1 MKLQLIKNAVTSKV
15 GRQIL
20 VTKKNSPV
28 ILFVAG
34 TAGMVGTAVLA
45 SRATLNLER
54 VIEDAE
60 KKKILIT
67 QEKASFSMAG
77 MSDMNVLRIQTAVQ
91 IGRLYA
97 PAIGL
102 GIVSIGCLT
111 GAHVTLTKRN
121 TAVMAAYAA
130 LNKGYE
136 EYRQR
141 VRDEFGAEKELQ
153 IRNQGQ
159 HGNFVT
165 EDENGK
171 KTKTPVTRSRREG
184 EYSEYARL
192 WSKQTSLQVKDIP
205 EYNLAYL
212 TGKQNWM
219 NDRLRA
225 RGHVFLN
232 EVYDEL
238 GLSRTKAGSVVG
250 WVLDG
255 GNSDNFID
263 FGVFSPNDP
272 ARVLD
277 FITGEEGGI
286 WLDFNVDGI
295 IYDLI

>member
-15 GRQIL
+15 ARQVL
-20 VTKKNSPV
+20 VARKNSPV
-28 ILFVAG
+28 ILFAAG
-34 TAGMVGTAVLA
+34 TVGMVGTAVLA
-45 SRATLNLER
+45 SRATLKLEG
-54 VIEDAE
+54 VIEEAE
-60 KKKILIT
+60 KKKLQIT
-67 QEKASFSMAG
+67 QEGASYKLA
-77 MSDMNVLRIQTAVQ
+77 MSDIHVLRLQTAMQ

-102 GIVSIGCLT
+102 GIVSVGCLT

-136 EYRQR
+136 EYRER
-141 VRDEFGAEKELQ
+141 VREQFGEEAERKL
-153 IRNQGQ
+153 RYDGQ
-159 HGNFVT
+159 HGNFVQ

-171 KTKTPVTRSRREG
+171 KTKTPVTRSRLKG
-184 EYSEYARL
+184 DYSEYARL
-192 WSKQTSLQVKDIP
+192 WSKETSLQVKDIP

-255 GNSDNFID
+255 GDSDNFID
-263 FGVFSPNDP
+263 FGILDP
-272 ARVLD
+272 TDPQRILD

-286 WLDFNVDGI
+286 WLDFNVDGV